1 MCLPLCGCLS
11 SSSSLFSSHGPLLFI
26 SLSLHVSGILGAPLL
41 SCPCLQL
48 PTPLSHPLHQACVYV
63 SVCLSHLSASVSL
76 SLPVSPVLLSLLFP
90 PCLCVSGVSLR
101 PPPAFESVSAPHLS
115 LSVPGLCVSVCLC
128 VSVSGHL
135 FVSLSLSLPL
145 CPLSSWPSPLS
156 IFSLSLDVSLSMGVS
171 VPRGHSL
178 PLSPP
183 LLPSL
188 SLSLSPLSLCVSLH
202 FCVSLCVSGLLL
214 VSVSPSTPRPS
225 PLSLSLR
232 LCLFQP
238 ISACL

>member
-1 MCLPLCGCLS
+1 MSLGFLVLLCLHAPVYNSPPLFLTSCTKPVFMFPCVSHISLPLLVSPRPCLLYYCLS
-11 SSSSLFSSHGPLLFI
+11 CLF
-26 SLSLHVSGILGAPLL
+26 A
-41 SCPCLQL
+41 
-48 PTPLSHPLHQACVYV
+48 
-63 SVCLSHLSASVSL
+63 
-76 SLPVSPVLLSLLFP
+76 

-101 PPPAFESVSAPHLS
+101 PPPAFESVSAPQLS

-156 IFSLSLDVSLSMGVS
+156 VFSLSLDVSLSMGVS
-171 VPRGHSL
+171 VPRGLSL

-188 SLSLSPLSLCVSLH
+188 SLSPLSLCVSLR